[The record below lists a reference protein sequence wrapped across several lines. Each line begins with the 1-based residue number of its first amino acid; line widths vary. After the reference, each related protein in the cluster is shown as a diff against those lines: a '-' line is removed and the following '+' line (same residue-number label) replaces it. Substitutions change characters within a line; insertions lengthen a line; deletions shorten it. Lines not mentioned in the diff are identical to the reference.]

1 MRRKLVVFLLI
12 FSLSLGFF
20 ACLFPYP
27 IFSRYTNITESNMY
41 DITNYQETELS
52 TQKANEIKVINLDW
66 EYVDSL
72 LEIGKEYRLI
82 DIGSRLSFNFI
93 RIGGKYHADIEA
105 ASQEDLGIIYD
116 ICNNNL
122 SWNRRP
128 AYVQINDNLFI
139 AASYSAF
146 PHGESSENFGGHIC
160 LHFKNS
166 KTHGTIVKDLEHQK
180 SISKAYKQRDNIEKY
195 L

>member
-1 MRRKLVVFLLI
+1 MHRKLVIFLLI

-27 IFSRYTNITESNMY
+27 VFSRYTNITEKNMY

-82 DIGSRLSFNFI
+82 DVGSGLSFNFI

-122 SWNRRP
+122 SWDRRP

-166 KTHGTIVKDLEHQK
+166 KTHGTIIKDLEHQK
-180 SISKAYKQRDNIEKY
+180 NIEKAYKMRNQIEKY
-195 L
+195 I

>member
-1 MRRKLVVFLLI
+1 MQI
-12 FSLSLGFF
+12 LSLIITLRNDFMECIEHVLQNELCISVSCVFGFF
-20 ACLFPYP
+20 LNNNTTTCMLR
-27 IFSRYTNITESNMY
+27 INCNDTVLNIAFGNKGEN
-41 DITNYQETELS
+41 IIGN
-52 TQKANEIKVINLDW
+52 IK
-66 EYVDSL
+66 
-72 LEIGKEYRLI
+72 KCRC
-82 DIGSRLSFNFI
+82 RRRFNFI

-116 ICNNNL
+116 ICNNDL
-122 SWNRRP
+122 SWDRRP

-166 KTHGTIVKDLEHQK
+166 KTHGTTVKDLEHQK